1 MQVARQSC
9 LYRSEKSGELD
20 CDRLP
25 NSHIHAD
32 GEYDLDL
39 ANGACSRRLDGQSRL
54 QNSSDWG
61 AILDGDRKNVARDG
75 VHLHH
80 DESLVVW
87 IDSVCGKQYPC
98 NAKIWVKIDL
108 KLCALDILARAGHST
123 PKIYG

>member
-1 MQVARQSC
+1 MARQSC
-9 LYRSEKSGELD
+9 LYRSKKSGELD
-20 CDRLP
+20 GDRLP
-25 NSHIHAD
+25 NSHIHGD
-32 GEYDLDL
+32 GEDNLDL

-80 DESLVVW
+80 DESFVVW

-98 NAKIWVKIDL
+98 NAKFLVKIDL
-108 KLCALDILARAGHST
+108 KLCVLD
-123 PKIYG
+123 